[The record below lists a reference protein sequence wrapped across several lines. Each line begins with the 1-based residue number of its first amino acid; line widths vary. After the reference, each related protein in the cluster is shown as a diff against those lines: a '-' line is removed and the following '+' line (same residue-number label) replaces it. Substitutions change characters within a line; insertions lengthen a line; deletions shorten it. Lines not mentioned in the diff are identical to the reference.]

1 MDLNL
6 NKMKK
11 ILLGLLTISLVS
23 FLVYSCTKNQEIDY
37 KTEISKVTIPKS
49 DLTVTPRKVD
59 LFKLAKMGGT
69 DLAVGYGAA
78 GLWGIPIVGPYAW
91 LWATAG
97 SSFAA
102 ARCCGGGMPSNT
114 NLTGYIAIDLDRL
127 NEKVK
132 ISSRIENPYE
142 YLGKNHNTVLNLLA
156 SSDNIFDK
164 DGYISNETLEK
175 IKNSTAKDL
184 DVKLLYSSVLEHNK
198 AISDVLKISVNNH
211 YYYNQN
217 SFQEKLTN
225 NEKSLLVESMKYLE
239 SVENNLTISNV
250 TEYIDKLESITLINP
265 SLTDSERNSNLK
277 YLAGLNYSIAYW
289 ITQNEQ

>member
-1 MDLNL
+1 
-6 NKMKK
+6 MKK
-11 ILLGLLTISLVS
+11 LLFGLLTMSLVS
-23 FLVYSCTKNQEIDY
+23 FFIYSCTKNQKSDY

-49 DLTVTPRKVD
+49 DLSVATRKVD

-102 ARCCGGGMPSNT
+102 ARCCGGGMPANT
-114 NLTGYIAIDLDRL
+114 NLTGYIAIDLDLL

-132 ISSRIENPYE
+132 NSSKVENVYE
-142 YLGKNHNTVLNLLA
+142 YLGKNHNALLNLLA

-164 DGYISNETLEK
+164 DGYISNQTIEK
-175 IKNSTAKDL
+175 IKNSTVKDL
-184 DVKLLYSSVLEHNK
+184 DVKLLYSSALENNK
-198 AISDVLKISVNNH
+198 AISEVLKISVNNH
-211 YYYNQN
+211 YYYNQS

-239 SVENNLTISNV
+239 SVEDNLTISNV
-250 TEYIDKLESITLINP
+250 TEYIDKLETITINNP
-265 SLTDSERNSNLK
+265 SLTDSERNSNLR

-289 ITQNEQ
+289 ITQNNQ